1 MLLPIL
7 CAACGLVA
15 GILVMRIF
23 AWVSPDDIYEDE
35 EITENEIE
43 LIAEYRE
50 HVIHS
55 VVDYLAQAFHQDKI
69 DCKVLLAEPNKNI
82 IDVVILPT
90 VQYTLMVNWYTCR
103 YHLSGSIILLDGKDT
118 PIIEAHQSG
127 SFKKSGLIDLADVDK
142 FLNKQLTKVWKK
154 TGKLTK
160 PNTEN
165 KDEDMESNEEV

>member
-23 AWVSPDDIYEDE
+23 AWVRPDDIYEDE

-43 LIAEYRE
+43 LIGEYRE
-50 HVIHS
+50 HVIHT
-55 VVDYLAQAFHQDKI
+55 VIDYLAQMFHQTKV
-69 DCKVLLAEPNKNI
+69 DCKVLLVEPNKNV

-90 VQYTLMVNWYTCR
+90 VQYTLTVNWYTCR
-103 YHLSGSIILLDGKDT
+103 YHLSGSIILPDDAS
-118 PIIEAHQSG
+118 IIQTHQSG

-142 FLNKQLTKVWKK
+142 FLNKQFAKVWKK
-154 TGKLTK
+154 SGKPTTK

-165 KDEDMESNEEV
+165 EDEDMESNEEV